1 MEHGQS
7 LIQSAL
13 LLPFFFHIGH
23 KDVYKRNIAMTED
36 NEVRGLLR
44 LQRILTTTVIA
55 SFGITIPIYLWNK
68 ELGSDACYISMLLL
82 VASAPIR
89 LGWISRHFRKGA

>member
-1 MEHGQS
+1 
-7 LIQSAL
+7 
-13 LLPFFFHIGH
+13 
-23 KDVYKRNIAMTED
+23 MTED

-89 LGWISRHFRKGA
+89 LGWISRHFRKRGHRKTYLIAIATIALIVLSALFRFTR